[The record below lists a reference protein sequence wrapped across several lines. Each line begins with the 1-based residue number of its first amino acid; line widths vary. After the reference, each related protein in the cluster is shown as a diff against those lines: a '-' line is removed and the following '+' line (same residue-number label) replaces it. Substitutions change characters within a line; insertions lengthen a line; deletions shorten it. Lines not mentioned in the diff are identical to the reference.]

1 MRALGVAICA
11 AFFLLTTAASG
22 AERWARLAI
31 VDREPLTIRGTRFA
45 PNEKVRLHVSGPA
58 QLTRSIRAGARGGFT
73 TRFEVGL
80 GRCDALVVQAVGSR
94 GSRAQIDVAQQA
106 CAPAP

>member
-1 MRALGVAICA
+1 MRALGVVICA
-11 AFFLLTTAASG
+11 ALFLTSAASG

-45 PNEKVRLHVSGPA
+45 PNEKVRLLVSGPA
-58 QLTRSIRAGARGGFT
+58 QLTRSIRAGARGGFIS
-73 TRFEVGL
+73 RFHVGL

-94 GSRAQIDVAQQA
+94 GSRAQVDVTQTA
-106 CAPAP
+106 CVPAP